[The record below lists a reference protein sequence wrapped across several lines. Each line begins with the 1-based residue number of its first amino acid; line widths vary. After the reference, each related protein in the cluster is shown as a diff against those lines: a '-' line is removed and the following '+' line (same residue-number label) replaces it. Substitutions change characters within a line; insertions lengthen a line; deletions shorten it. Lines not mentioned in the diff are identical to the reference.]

1 MTKYTIKPT
10 TQFKKDLKI
19 AEKSHRNISLYTVEH
34 ISIVVETLSQEE
46 NACCIFMIEGVIMDF
61 LLRSNFW
68 AGFLFVKFNKK
79 FSIIA

>member
-34 ISIVVETLSQEE
+34 ISIVVETLS
-46 NACCIFMIEGVIMDF
+46 
-61 LLRSNFW
+61 
-68 AGFLFVKFNKK
+68 
-79 FSIIA
+79 